1 MKEPITLKCDKCGHV
16 EHYKHEEDLFQDGKM
31 WGSLDFKNTLC
42 NKCFNMDT
50 LKDRLRQHFEEQVHD
65 VDQEEIDNTIEVLES
80 LEDDLSDLDKW
91 SEQLLLR
98 MINDTELFQE
108 VDDLYEEDFDDDIF
122 DEFD

>member
-1 MKEPITLKCDKCGHV
+1 MI
-16 EHYKHEEDLFQDGKM
+16 HEM
-31 WGSLDFKNTLC
+31 T
-42 NKCFNMDT
+42 T

-65 VDQEEIDNTIEVLES
+65 VDQEEIDNTIEVLEN

-91 SEQLLLR
+91 SKQLLLR

>member
-1 MKEPITLKCDKCGHV
+1 MT
-16 EHYKHEEDLFQDGKM
+16 
-31 WGSLDFKNTLC
+31 
-42 NKCFNMDT
+42 T

-108 VDDLYEEDFDDDIF
+108 VDDLYEEDFDGDIF
-122 DEFD
+122 DDDFIECKDNTLNGNKC